1 MSEINENKKKFITVI
16 ISDKVFG
23 AKQLT
28 HEVWLYIIMRLENIT
43 GNGLYQGTVFSMILG
58 NESKLCRIS
67 ALAQRKVS
75 SPSPMP

>member
-1 MSEINENKKKFITVI
+1 MSEINGNKKIKIFNTFI

-28 HEVWLYIIMRLENIT
+28 HEVWLYITMRLENIT

-58 NESKLCRIS
+58 N
-67 ALAQRKVS
+67 
-75 SPSPMP
+75 